1 MVLALSF
8 VFVIELC
15 AFLLI
20 NILKRTY
27 VIACIG
33 VAHFGFRC
41 LDASH
46 FGVYIRFTGKCRE
59 AFDSKAENFRL
70 HYSNAQR
77 ASSFLANIYIC
88 LITRILFFSKINVSV
103 PFKYL

>member
-8 VFVIELC
+8 VFVIELF
-15 AFLLI
+15 AFALI
-20 NILKRTY
+20 NILERTY

-33 VAHFGFRC
+33 VAHFGFRG

-46 FGVYIRFTGKCRE
+46 FGVFIRFTDKCRE
-59 AFDSKAENFRL
+59 AFDPKAENFRL

-77 ASSFLANIYIC
+77 ASSFLTIIYIY
-88 LITRILFFSKINVSV
+88 V
-103 PFKYL
+103 